1 MRWLLAAKKKSQHRL
16 LHPPLWWFLRLRHL
30 LLRRLKPL
38 PLLLMPLA
46 MPLRLLVMPLPPPAT
61 QLKLLAKLLPALPL
75 RVCRCGSGPLS
86 PWPPPPL
93 VLVVC

>member
-1 MRWLLAAKKKSQHRL
+1 MRWLLAAKKKCQHRL
-16 LHPPLWWFLRLRHL
+16 LHPPLWGFLRLRHL

-75 RVCRCGSGPLS
+75 T
-86 PWPPPPL
+86 
-93 VLVVC
+93 